1 MLHRSDALRAEHG
14 DVDHA
19 DASASRP
26 LLRPSTNVSGHSG
39 TRTILVHL
47 VPTWVDV
54 AGKPLNAVHK
64 LVDLPAV
71 VHDAVN
77 MLLGFVAS
85 AFGISLGSFLLQAPR
100 GGWEAPRG
108 LRGWGPSN

>member
-47 VPTWVDV
+47 LPTWVDV
-54 AGKPLNAVHK
+54 AGKPLKAVHN
-64 LVDLPAV
+64 LVVDLPAD

-77 MLLGFVAS
+77 KLLGFVA
-85 AFGISLGSFLLQAPR
+85 AVR
-100 GGWEAPRG
+100 GGARPPASSRVC
-108 LRGWGPSN
+108 RRMSN

>member
-47 VPTWVDV
+47 LPTWVDV

-64 LVDLPAV
+64 LGP
-71 VHDAVN
+71 
-77 MLLGFVAS
+77 M
-85 AFGISLGSFLLQAPR
+85 APVQV
-100 GGWEAPRG
+100 P
-108 LRGWGPSN
+108 

>member
-14 DVDHA
+14 AVDHA

-47 VPTWVDV
+47 LPTWVDV
-54 AGKPLNAVHK
+54 AGKPLKAVHN

-71 VHDAVN
+71 VRDAVN
-77 MLLGFVAS
+77 VRPALLARVAIYTAAGFAS
-85 AFGISLGSFLLQAPR
+85 AYSSRAGAV
-100 GGWEAPRG
+100 
-108 LRGWGPSN
+108 GPQRLKHRLH

>member
-47 VPTWVDV
+47 LPTWVDV

-71 VHDAVN
+71 VRDAVN
-77 MLLGFVAS
+77 VRPLHSPCSSAQAICSLAAWLAPAPLGP
-85 AFGISLGSFLLQAPR
+85 GQALSPR
-100 GGWEAPRG
+100 DQRW
-108 LRGWGPSN
+108 

>member
-14 DVDHA
+14 DLHHA

-47 VPTWVDV
+47 LPTWVDV

-77 MLLGFVAS
+77 VLLGFVAS
-85 AFGISLGSFLLQAPR
+85 AFGISGCQGR
-100 GGWEAPRG
+100 
-108 LRGWGPSN
+108 

>member
-14 DVDHA
+14 AVDHA

-47 VPTWVDV
+47 LPTWVDV
-54 AGKPLNAVHK
+54 AGNTLNEVHE
-64 LVDLPAV
+64 VFDLPAA
-71 VHDAVN
+71 VHDAADQLPN
-77 MLLGFVAS
+77 MQEGLPSVS
-85 AFGISLGSFLLQAPR
+85 S
-100 GGWEAPRG
+100 GWPVHGQLHSSQFE
-108 LRGWGPSN
+108 